1 MAEEEGG
8 WRWQRWV
15 YNYLKDSQQPQISA
29 MCCGSAARD
38 QSALGVLGF
47 AEPTRNSHGVR
58 AAAYVLLGC
67 FIRTK
72 QILCF
77 LLKYQFAV
85 VNCEQHNPSFKA
97 LAKRAGA
104 QTRWISGIYFPYSNT
119 WNHFVPSWHR
129 PHAEA
134 LRNNHYAKIRH
145 LWGKS
150 GKILPNS
157 STYLN
162 NWLKK

>member
-1 MAEEEGG
+1 
-8 WRWQRWV
+8 
-15 YNYLKDSQQPQISA
+15 

-47 AEPTRNSHGVR
+47 AEPTRNSR
-58 AAAYVLLGC
+58 AATYVLLGC

-104 QTRWISGIYFPYSNT
+104 QTR
-119 WNHFVPSWHR
+119 
-129 PHAEA
+129 
-134 LRNNHYAKIRH
+134 
-145 LWGKS
+145 
-150 GKILPNS
+150 
-157 STYLN
+157 
-162 NWLKK
+162 